1 MALTSVLN
9 FVNNIPMPGLRDSTQ
24 RQFLLKL
31 TGSIYSLI
39 VFGWFFKF
47 CIGGMISFYLLLAG
61 FYSLSDTTVVA
72 DYVTAWFLVLK
83 LLFVSM
89 LLQFKRYTMV
99 MFGAEEVP

>member
-9 FVNNIPMPGLRDSTQ
+9 FVNNIPGPGLRDSTQ

-31 TGSIYSLI
+31 TLLAGSITI
-39 VFGWFFKF
+39 FKF

-61 FYSLSDTTVVA
+61 FYGLGDTAVVA
-72 DYVTAWFLVLK
+72 EYVTAWFLVLK
-83 LLFVSM
+83 FLFVSM